1 MHSILLEGETGTG
14 KTAIAA
20 HAAIRCGFPFVKL
33 ISPENFVGFSENGK
47 ILEIVKIFENAYK
60 STLSCIVIDNIE
72 RIIEFIDL
80 GPRFSNPI
88 LQALL
93 VLIKKV
99 PLKKE
104 NRLLVIGTTN
114 SAQILES
121 LQLTQSFNI
130 TINVPALEGEFE
142 IQKVLSHY
150 HPEKGDD
157 TKIAQYVNKIPI
169 KQLLLVLD
177 MISYN

>member
-104 NRLLVIGTTN
+104 NRLLIIGTTN

-121 LQLTQSFNI
+121 L
-130 TINVPALEGEFE
+130 
-142 IQKVLSHY
+142 
-150 HPEKGDD
+150 
-157 TKIAQYVNKIPI
+157 
-169 KQLLLVLD
+169 
-177 MISYN
+177 